1 MPGNWEK
8 LGKILN
14 FMAAPS
20 HTAAIMVNCCRIL
33 SPGRGP
39 RESECDHQALEED
52 PVPEFVRDAAAD
64 AAAHGPGQRQ
74 PASLQPGGSE
84 QGLTPSTAGSA
95 RQRVWR
101 PTRRGR
107 ARWRRRNPAGIES
120 GDAPAVWNTA
130 WRGTKRT
137 KRFPRKTRA
146 KANVGKADR
155 ASWQVTDQGRAKRSL
170 GKRSVPRRDAADGGR
185 SLPLAAQEA
194 RLPYTNTDRKSRMVR
209 NRGLT
214 KKRPSP
220 PPPTFLGRK

>member
-1 MPGNWEK
+1 MK
-8 LGKILN
+8 
-14 FMAAPS
+14 FMALVLKEMMKKEKYYAWIRSINQWSSERSELGATTP
-20 HTAAIMVNCCRIL
+20 L
-33 SPGRGP
+33 S
-39 RESECDHQALEED
+39 L
-52 PVPEFVRDAAAD
+52 
-64 AAAHGPGQRQ
+64 
-74 PASLQPGGSE
+74 
-84 QGLTPSTAGSA
+84 TAGGTRVSA
-95 RQRVWR
+95 FGATT
-101 PTRRGR
+101 PT
-107 ARWRRRNPAGIES
+107 
-120 GDAPAVWNTA
+120 VWNTA